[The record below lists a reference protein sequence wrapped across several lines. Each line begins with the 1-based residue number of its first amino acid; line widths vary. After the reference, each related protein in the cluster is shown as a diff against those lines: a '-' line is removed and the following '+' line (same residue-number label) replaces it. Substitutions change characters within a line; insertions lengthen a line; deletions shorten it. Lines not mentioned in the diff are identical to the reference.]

1 MSDIRYLLDENVD
14 PLYRRELLRREP
26 TLVVW
31 KIDDVAAPPE
41 GTSDPDILIWCE
53 ANNFILVTNNRHS
66 MPEHLRDHLLQGRHV
81 PGILELN
88 ADLGI
93 GAMLDELV
101 LIWAASSA
109 DEFRDQLVYL
119 PL

>member
-26 TLVVW
+26 TLAVW
-31 KIDDVAAPPE
+31 KIDDVTAPPE
-41 GTSDPDILIWCE
+41 GTSDPAILIWCE
-53 ANNFILVTNNRHS
+53 ANDFILVTNNRHS
-66 MPEHLRDHLLQGRHV
+66 MPEHLRDHLAQGRHI

-93 GAMLDELV
+93 GVMLDELV
-101 LIWAASSA
+101 LIWAASNA